1 MIITSLKEQLD
12 KEINKV
18 LVTNINKSFKHEIEQ
33 TIDKLSKSIVLDFI
47 SDKKQYILSID
58 VSTRAIINQWEKE
71 VDVKEVAKKTFDNFL
86 KNVPQYLTINLD
98 GVFVHEGFVGKYEYM
113 SESVQQF
120 MNSLLLLLSSTSKM
134 SEEDIV
140 TCQSQILEVL
150 GTKYVILDVSE
161 IQEIHP
167 ESFILKDKNGRIFAT
182 NLQEF
187 KDFLDSQN

>member
-18 LVTNINKSFKHEIEQ
+18 LMTNVNNSLKHEIEQ
-33 TIDKLSKSIVLDFI
+33 TINKLSKRIVLDFI
-47 SDKKQYILSID
+47 ADKKQYVLSVN
-58 VSTRAIINQWEKE
+58 VSTHAIIKQWSQE
-71 VDVKEVAKKTFDNFL
+71 VDVKEVSQKTFDSFL
-86 KNVPQYLTINLD
+86 NNVPKYLTINLD
-98 GVFVHEGFVGKYEYM
+98 GVFVPEGFVGKYEYM
-113 SESVQQF
+113 SDSVQQF

-140 TCQSQILEVL
+140 ACQSQILEVL

-167 ESFILKDKNGRIFAT
+167 ESFILKDKNDRIFAT

-187 KDFLDSQN
+187 KNFLDNQN

>member
-18 LVTNINKSFKHEIEQ
+18 LMTNVNNSLKHEIEQ
-33 TIDKLSKSIVLDFI
+33 TINKLSKRIVLDFI
-47 SDKKQYILSID
+47 ADKKQYVLSVN
-58 VSTRAIINQWEKE
+58 VSTHAIIKQWSQE
-71 VDVKEVAKKTFDNFL
+71 VDVKEVSQKTFDSFL
-86 KNVPQYLTINLD
+86 NNVPKYLTINLD
-98 GVFVHEGFVGKYEYM
+98 GVFVPDGFVGKYEYM
-113 SESVQQF
+113 SDSVQQF

-140 TCQSQILEVL
+140 ACQSQILEVL

-167 ESFILKDKNGRIFAT
+167 ESFILKDKNDRIFAT

-187 KDFLDSQN
+187 KNFLNNQN